1 MALTPC
7 INVFKID
14 QYTEMCVGCMRY
26 IDEIKIW
33 SILDDEKRLDIMS
46 KLKDRKNE
54 SRSTVDLTNPENQ

>member
-7 INVFKID
+7 INVCKID

-33 SILDDEKRLDIMS
+33 SILDDVKRLDIMS

-54 SRSTVDLTNPENQ
+54 SRSTVDLTNTENQ